1 MQATRSRKLM
11 LAYNTYTQDSFPDQP
26 QVEEIICLLLL
37 LLLHTRV
44 PDDVIF

>member
-1 MQATRSRKLM
+1 MQATRSRELM
-11 LAYNTYTQDSFPDQP
+11 LAYNTYTQEFLPDQP

-37 LLLHTRV
+37 LLHTRV